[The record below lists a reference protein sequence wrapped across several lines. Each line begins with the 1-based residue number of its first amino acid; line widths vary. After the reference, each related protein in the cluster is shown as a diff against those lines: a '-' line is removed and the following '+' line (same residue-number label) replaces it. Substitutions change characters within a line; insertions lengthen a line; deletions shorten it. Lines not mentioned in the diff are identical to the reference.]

1 MTAYARRARM
11 NDGLPA
17 FGLTGILRAAGRR
30 LLLALSARRKLA
42 QVRAGLLW
50 MDDRMLK
57 DIGITRA
64 DALQMTTHP
73 IWITRDGV
81 SSHWR

>member
-1 MTAYARRARM
+1 MSAYARRARM
-11 NDGLPA
+11 NYGLSA
-17 FGLTGILRAAGRR
+17 VGLTGILRAAAKR

-42 QVRAGLLW
+42 QVRGGLLS
-50 MDDRMLK
+50 MDDRILK

-81 SSHWR
+81 WPHWR